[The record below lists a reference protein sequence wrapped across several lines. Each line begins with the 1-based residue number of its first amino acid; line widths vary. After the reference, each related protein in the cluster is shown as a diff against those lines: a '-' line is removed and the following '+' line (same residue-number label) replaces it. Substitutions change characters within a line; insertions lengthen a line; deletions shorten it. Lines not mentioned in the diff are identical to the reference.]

1 MAAAAAI
8 PWKEILK
15 ALPAVASAAEKVWK
29 QIAAK
34 PKEAP
39 IDPTADLRTQISAL
53 GARTEEIQS
62 GMTDQARVVAQLAE
76 QLEAVARRAARGYW
90 FAAGALTLS
99 VVSLLLA
106 AFRP

>member
-1 MAAAAAI
+1 MEGALLMAAAAAI

-39 IDPTADLRTQISAL
+39 IDPTADLRT
-53 GARTEEIQS
+53 
-62 GMTDQARVVAQLAE
+62 
-76 QLEAVARRAARGYW
+76 
-90 FAAGALTLS
+90 
-99 VVSLLLA
+99 
-106 AFRP
+106 

>member
-1 MAAAAAI
+1 
-8 PWKEILK
+8 
-15 ALPAVASAAEKVWK
+15 
-29 QIAAK
+29 
-34 PKEAP
+34 
-39 IDPTADLRTQISAL
+39 
-53 GARTEEIQS
+53 
-62 GMTDQARVVAQLAE
+62 MTDQARVVAQLAE